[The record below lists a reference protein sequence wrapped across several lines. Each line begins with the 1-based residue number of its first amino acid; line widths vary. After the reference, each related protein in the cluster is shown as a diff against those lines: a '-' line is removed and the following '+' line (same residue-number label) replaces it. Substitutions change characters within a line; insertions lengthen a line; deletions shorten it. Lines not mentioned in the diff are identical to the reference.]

1 MHQLQKFHQA
11 YDNIIISC
19 QYSTALGRML
29 SGDVFRSVLGRR
41 LAIYWRG
48 PWEQRSFGEGG
59 IGQNQNCQCSCKK
72 NYDQEVQHFL
82 KNKMIFIWVWMK
94 YFFLYDVVKTLGFD
108 VFMQNKNWLA
118 TSGGRIPAVA
128 VCVLY
133 GQLRIFCVTELVT
146 L

>member
-1 MHQLQKFHQA
+1 
-11 YDNIIISC
+11 
-19 QYSTALGRML
+19 
-29 SGDVFRSVLGRR
+29 
-41 LAIYWRG
+41 
-48 PWEQRSFGEGG
+48 
-59 IGQNQNCQCSCKK
+59 
-72 NYDQEVQHFL
+72 
-82 KNKMIFIWVWMK
+82 MK